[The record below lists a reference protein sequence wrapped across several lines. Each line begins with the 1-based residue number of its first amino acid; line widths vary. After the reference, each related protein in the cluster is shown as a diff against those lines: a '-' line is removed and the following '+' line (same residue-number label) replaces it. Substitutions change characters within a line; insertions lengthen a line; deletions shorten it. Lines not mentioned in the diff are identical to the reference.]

1 MSDLSLP
8 PLTLVPLDEEL
19 HRAQPGAG
27 STGSAGSAGS
37 TGSGARLEP
46 FAWPTPPLAA
56 YPSPTCQIEPEP
68 CVVEGRTGSF
78 VSGLLTVFE
87 PIEGVARVQIPG
99 EKAATPLRFSQIR
112 RLTLQRPLRAL
123 TLQTDAD
130 VTVDP
135 AQAPVLTHH
144 PVQPYEVL
152 LFGGTTYTGQTV
164 THVETAAG
172 LFLFEPK
179 DERGSV
185 ERHFIPRALIE
196 RSQVGER
203 LGDLLAEGDSERS
216 RQIEQGLEAQ
226 KKLRAQKLGDIL
238 LARQVVTPEQLL
250 VALDKQARMPLV
262 RLGEALVALGFTDDE
277 QLQRALRQ
285 QEVERTQPLGEVL
298 VQRGLVSQEEVRVAL
313 ARKMGYPV
321 VDVTTFAPDAE
332 ALRLVPQDL
341 ARRLGVLP
349 LLRRGGRLVVAMD
362 DATRD
367 DLIATLKDV
376 AQCAVLPALAGAGDL
391 HTAIERAYRDLV
403 AASAA
408 GAAELPAFPVLTA
421 ELIDAVRP
429 PRSGR
434 PAPASAAA
442 RPAAAGL
449 AASAA
454 SVASTTS
461 GHMVFDPTTSRP
473 GRAAGASVAGALD
486 VAAAPGAPALAA
498 ALADARA
505 QRAGVGGSGHSGQS
519 GGGSEL
525 RGRARLERADS
536 PVVQVI
542 VSLVS
547 EALVKGASS
556 IHLECLPGEEGI
568 QVRLRREGQLETLP
582 ALPAALRNT
591 LIPRIKALA
600 ELDVTDHRRAQQGRL
615 SFGRIAPAHR
625 IDLRIATVPS
635 TGGLEDLVIGLPARL
650 KPMKLDG
657 LGFSP
662 DDLERYTQ
670 LLNRPAGLILHVSP
684 PRSGRTTTL
693 HAALAHL
700 NRPERRLWSIE
711 ERIELS
717 QPGLRQIELRP
728 GGGQDVE
735 QALRGLQHA
744 DADVIMVADLREPG
758 AARAAVDAALN
769 GRLVLGALPARG
781 AADALMRLLDQG
793 IEPWN
798 LSDALLGV
806 HSQRLARRLCSG
818 CRMSRP
824 AKDNEVNEW
833 LDAYLHGSP
842 VEDAEAQ
849 RDALL
854 RSWIERFG
862 REGKL
867 RRYQSPG
874 CERCGSSCQGRH
886 RAVHELLVVGREMRR
901 LLRAG
906 APAWNLQRQAMK
918 DGMRTLRQDACEK
931 MLSGQIGL
939 DEVRHIALDL

>member
-19 HRAQPGAG
+19 HRAQPGAA
-27 STGSAGSAGS
+27 SA
-37 TGSGARLEP
+37 GSGARLEP

-68 CVVEGRTGSF
+68 CVVESRTGSF

-87 PIEGVARVQIPG
+87 PVEGVARVQIPG

-130 VTVDP
+130 AAVDP

-164 THVETAAG
+164 THVETEAG

-179 DERGSV
+179 DDRGSV

-285 QEVERTQPLGEVL
+285 QEAERTQPLGEVL

-367 DLIATLKDV
+367 DLINTLKDV

-391 HTAIERAYRDLV
+391 QTAIERAYRDLV

-408 GAAELPAFPVLTA
+408 GAAEMPAFPVLTA
-421 ELIDAVRP
+421 ELIDTARP

-434 PAPASAAA
+434 PASARAA
-442 RPAAAGL
+442 GRPAAAV
-449 AASAA
+449 SATSPA
-454 SVASTTS
+454 S

-473 GRAAGASVAGALD
+473 GRAAWASVAGALD
-486 VAAAPGAPALAA
+486 VAAAPSAPALAA

-505 QRAGVGGSGHSGQS
+505 QRAGVGGSGHGSHSGHSGHS

-536 PVVQVI
+536 PVVQAI

-556 IHLECLPGEEGI
+556 IHLECLPGEEGV

-582 ALPAALRNT
+582 ALPAALRGT

-600 ELDVTDHRRAQQGRL
+600 ELDVTDNRRAQQGRL
-615 SFGRIAPAHR
+615 SFGRIAPAHK

-635 TGGLEDLVIGLPARL
+635 VGGLEDLVIGLPARL

-657 LGFSP
+657 LGFST

-670 LLNRPAGLILHVSP
+670 LLNRPAGLILHASP

-806 HSQRLARRLCSG
+806 HSQRLARRLCSS

-842 VEDAEAQ
+842 VEDAEAE

-874 CERCGSSCQGRH
+874 CERCGSSSQGRY

-939 DEVRHIALDL
+939 DEVRHIALDI